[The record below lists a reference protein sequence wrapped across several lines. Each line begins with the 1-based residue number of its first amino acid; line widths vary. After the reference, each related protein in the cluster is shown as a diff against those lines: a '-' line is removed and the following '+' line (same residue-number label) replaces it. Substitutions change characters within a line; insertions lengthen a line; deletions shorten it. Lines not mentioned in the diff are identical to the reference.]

1 MWKTMIV
8 AYSSHC
14 MGPMAVP
21 PHHQTC
27 SASQYKKKVE
37 NEVFSHDLQCVEYG
51 PRKLQKTQ
59 FSLVPWLYLDDSTQT
74 KPPACPHGVGERS
87 PGHGIA

>member
-21 PHHQTC
+21 PPPLTLWNLGILHHKQ
-27 SASQYKKKVE
+27 AK
-37 NEVFSHDLQCVEYG
+37 L
-51 PRKLQKTQ
+51 RKYMQQSIAIPELPQSELSETQ
-59 FSLVPWLYLDDSTQT
+59 
-74 KPPACPHGVGERS
+74 
-87 PGHGIA
+87 